1 VKIEERDRFQ
11 ELLRALAFA
20 EQTKPLPP
28 PPGGVYGAEHL
39 RIARSALGRE
49 RMEPY
54 ATFSGPEMITLAIEG
69 FIAKYLGGQALS
81 ALSDAEQARAKAAAR
96 EEAARAVRLYCAA
109 QPGYGAGIPICS
121 DLP

>member
-1 VKIEERDRFQ
+1 
-11 ELLRALAFA
+11 
-20 EQTKPLPP
+20 
-28 PPGGVYGAEHL
+28 
-39 RIARSALGRE
+39 
-49 RMEPY
+49 
-54 ATFSGPEMITLAIEG
+54 MITLAIEG